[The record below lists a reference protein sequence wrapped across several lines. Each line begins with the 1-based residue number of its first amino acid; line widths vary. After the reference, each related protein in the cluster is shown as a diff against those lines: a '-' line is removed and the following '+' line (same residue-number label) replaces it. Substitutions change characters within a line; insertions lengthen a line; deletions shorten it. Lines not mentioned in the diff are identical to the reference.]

1 MEVAI
6 VDRPWPADSLAAAR
20 PCLASVTT
28 RETPGRVRVTN
39 AERVA
44 LDGRELMANP
54 TLRSVLLLGYQQI
67 GDEVAGASRCR
78 VAAALSQGSQVASMP
93 RIV

>member
-1 MEVAI
+1 MAMKVAI
-6 VDRPWPADSLAAAR
+6 AGRPWLADSLAAALTS
-20 PCLASVTT
+20 LASVTT

-54 TLRSVLLLGYQQI
+54 TLRSVMLLLGYQQI
-67 GDEVAGASRCR
+67 GDEVPVHLDAVLLRR
-78 VAAALSQGSQVASMP
+78 
-93 RIV
+93 